1 MSNALPNPSRRGGFT
16 LVELITVIAVLGI
29 LVILVVG
36 AVKGVQNHVAHSAT
50 REVFEAIEAALQQYY
65 NDWGKYP
72 WNQACSADSDFAQV
86 GVEYAIPA
94 TGDEAEAT
102 LYAALNARLR
112 HGPYFRGSAAA
123 AQKRVASGRI
133 YFVFVDGWGRK
144 ITYAKPSPETAGKPP
159 ILTSTGA
166 DEFDDTDDIKNYTD
180 H

>member
-1 MSNALPNPSRRGGFT
+1 MSNALSNPSRRGGFT

-29 LVILVVG
+29 LVLLVVG
-36 AVKGVQNHVAHSAT
+36 AVKGVQNYVANSAT

-65 NDWGKYP
+65 SDWGKYP
-72 WNQACSADSDFAQV
+72 WNLGCADASDFALV
-86 GVEYAIPA
+86 GIDYVIPA

-102 LYAALNARLR
+102 LYAALNARVR
-112 HGPYFRGSAAA
+112 HGPYFRGSASA
-123 AQKRVASGRI
+123 AQKRVTAGKP